1 MSMTWYLFWMVL
13 ITGAVTFLLRAFPF
27 LAFGRG
33 NKPPEIIRYLGD
45 VVSPAAIA
53 MLVVYC
59 YFAYFKARPFS
70 AASGWNLPEV
80 AAGLLVIWLHHWKTR
95 WRMLII
101 FGIFAFFY
109 LFIGGPVVMPRYQIP
124 ALPLLCAM
132 AGTWF
137 VLLRK
142 RFVGGIVS
150 DIS

>member
-1 MSMTWYLFWMVL
+1 MNMTWYLFQLVL

-70 AASGWNLPEV
+70 AATGWNLPEI
-80 AAGLLVIWLHHWKTR
+80 AAGLLVIGLHLWKR
-95 WRMLII
+95 NALLSII
-101 FGIFAFFY
+101 
-109 LFIGGPVVMPRYQIP
+109 
-124 ALPLLCAM
+124 
-132 AGTWF
+132 AGVILYMF
-137 VLLRK
+137 LVQK
-142 RFVGGIVS
+142 VFP
-150 DIS
+150 

>member
-1 MSMTWYLFWMVL
+1 MNMTWYLFWMVL

-80 AAGLLVIWLHHWKTR
+80 AAGLLVVALHLWKR
-95 WRMLII
+95 NALLSII
-101 FGIFAFFY
+101 AGVILYMFLVQKIF
-109 LFIGGPVVMPRYQIP
+109 
-124 ALPLLCAM
+124 
-132 AGTWF
+132 
-137 VLLRK
+137 
-142 RFVGGIVS
+142 S
-150 DIS
+150 

>member
-1 MSMTWYLFWMVL
+1 MIWYLFRLVL

-80 AAGLLVIWLHHWKTR
+80 AAGLLVIWLHLWKR
-95 WRMLII
+95 NALLSII
-101 FGIFAFFY
+101 AGVILYMFLVQKIF
-109 LFIGGPVVMPRYQIP
+109 
-124 ALPLLCAM
+124 
-132 AGTWF
+132 
-137 VLLRK
+137 
-142 RFVGGIVS
+142 S
-150 DIS
+150 